1 MSVDYNVDYS
11 NHTLLDNK
19 SKYSK
24 IYKLT
29 EIQASGVSQGDLL
42 LLKTPCGQYRL
53 YMSIAAADEDNTLH
67 LTRYSEIDFAKAGEI
82 SSDILS
88 NESDN
93 AVYPCGC

>member
-11 NHTLLDNK
+11 NHTLIDNK

-29 EIQASGVSQGDLL
+29 EVEASDVHLGDLIL
-42 LLKTPCGQYRL
+42 LRTPCNQFRL
-53 YMSIAAADEDNTLH
+53 YMAIGDSDEDNTLH

-82 SSDILS
+82 SPDILS
-88 NESDN
+88 NDN
-93 AVYPCGC
+93 NTSYPCGC